1 MKPETLAALFAIVLV
16 VVIVGFLVVA
26 AYNAVVTL
34 GQQASKAWANID
46 VVLKQRHDELPN
58 LVEAVKDLMAY
69 EQATLTRV
77 TQLRAAYSS
86 AEPIPAQ
93 AATSEA
99 TSSGVRQLFAVVE
112 RYPEIKSQA
121 NVLDLQREIQRLEE
135 IIADRRELYNDTVYR
150 FNTRINQF
158 PSNLLAGL
166 FGWTARPFFSAPGEL
181 DSPAVRLTD

>member
-46 VVLKQRHDELPN
+46 IVLKQRHDELPN

-69 EQATLTRV
+69 EQATLTRI
-77 TQLRAAYSS
+77 TELRAAYSS

-93 AATSEA
+93 ML
-99 TSSGVRQLFAVVE
+99 GMRPIVV
-112 RYPEIKSQA
+112 
-121 NVLDLQREIQRLEE
+121 
-135 IIADRRELYNDTVYR
+135 
-150 FNTRINQF
+150 
-158 PSNLLAGL
+158 GL
-166 FGWTARPFFSAPGEL
+166 FRQESNPRARFFTPCARPRQGYHPLNCSVQEQ
-181 DSPAVRLTD
+181 S